1 MYHDIAR
8 CVGRGDTVHAVVMAI
23 AKAFDNV
30 LHQLLM
36 GKRSRVP
43 NINSKILI
51 WIRYFLSERRQKV
64 VVAQSQSSE
73 ASVTSGVPQGSV
85 LGPTLFLIYINDL
98 PDHVNCKVSLFADDT
113 LMYQTVNTAAD
124 RTIFQSNITSLSTW
138 ADTWCM
144 SFNVTKCS
152 IMCFNQKP
160 SAPVADYFLGEV
172 KLTTTHENKYLG
184 VIIQSDLKFTTH
196 INSLLPTSRSQRRK
210 VFLPD
215 SSEPLTAPFRHC

>member
-1 MYHDIAR
+1 MDF
-8 CVGRGDTVHAVVMAI
+8 
-23 AKAFDNV
+23 AKSFDKV
-30 LHQLLM
+30 PHRLLM

-43 NINSKILI
+43 NINSKILM

-124 RTIFQSNITSLSTW
+124 HTMFQSNITSLSTW
-138 ADTWCM
+138 ADTWWMLQCYKM
-144 SFNVTKCS
+144 LNHVLQSETVCTCFWLHSLWGQAWNYTREQISRGYNSEWSEIHHTHKTKKS
-152 IMCFNQKP
+152 P
-160 SAPVADYFLGEV
+160 S
-172 KLTTTHENKYLG
+172 
-184 VIIQSDLKFTTH
+184 
-196 INSLLPTSRSQRRK
+196 
-210 VFLPD
+210 
-215 SSEPLTAPFRHC
+215 